1 MILESNRWI
10 RWLCEGD
17 GSIFSF
23 SYRILACRP
32 HFTGWATKIIGQFA
46 AKRPTCQFQQA
57 FPLRHSFNKLCVA
70 QISDHSLRQASNPR
84 RMKPSK
90 PRTSLICPNTGS
102 TVRLRHLYSFLPRLV
117 RSFRSINSVADRPNG
132 IRPRGGRSCRA
143 FRCFQSFC
151 VATNNSAP
159 PAGTFLKLSSL
170 L

>member
-1 MILESNRWI
+1 MAQVLVLRQHFANFISPNYILSVE
-10 RWLCEGD
+10 
-17 GSIFSF
+17 
-23 SYRILACRP
+23 RP
-32 HFTGWATKIIGQFA
+32 KLQSLFA
-46 AKRPTCQFQQA
+46 EKHLFYQFQQA

-84 RMKPSK
+84 RMKRSK

-102 TVRLRHLYSFLPRLV
+102 TVRLRHLYSSRPRLV
-117 RSFRSINSVADRPNG
+117 LSFRSINSVADRSNG
-132 IRPRGGRSCRA
+132 IRPRGGRSCIA

-151 VATNNSAP
+151 VAINNSAP